1 MHITRV
7 FIFGSAAVVLPVI
20 FSVSVVANEKPT
32 MEFQELMR
40 ANAAIVD
47 LGGTSSFGKETN
59 IDASSDASLSTHI
72 SKKDYDGIVQDAV
85 ALRANLEK
93 IQAFWTEKKIE
104 DATILSKTAV
114 KAAGDLELA
123 AKAKNNAEITAAHVA
138 LANACRQ
145 CHLAHRVVMLTDRSF
160 QIR

>member
-1 MHITRV
+1 MQINRV
-7 FIFGSAAVVLPVI
+7 FMLRCAAVVLPVI
-20 FSVSVVANEKPT
+20 FAVSVVANEKPT
-32 MEFQELMR
+32 KDFQELMR

-47 LGGTSSFGKETN
+47 IGGTSSFGKETN
-59 IDASSDASLSTHI
+59 IDASSDASLSNHI
-72 SKKDYDGIVQDAV
+72 QKKDYDGIAQDAV
-85 ALRANLEK
+85 ALKANLEK
-93 IQAFWTEKKIE
+93 IQTFWNDKKVE
-104 DATILSKTAV
+104 DAINLSNAAV

-123 AKAKNNAEITAAHVA
+123 AKAKDNAGITAAHFA

>member
-1 MHITRV
+1 MQMNRV
-7 FIFGSAAVVLPVI
+7 LALRCCVIAFTVVSV
-20 FSVSVVANEKPT
+20 VSVVANEKPT
-32 MEFQELMR
+32 TEFQELMR

-59 IDASSDASLSTHI
+59 IDASSDASLSNHI
-72 SKKDYDGIVQDAV
+72 QKKDYDGIAQDAL
-85 ALRANLEK
+85 ALKANLEK
-93 IQAFWTEKKIE
+93 IATFWNEKKVE
-104 DATILSKTAV
+104 DAANLSKTAL
-114 KAAGDLELA
+114 KAADDLETA
-123 AKAKNNAEITAAHVA
+123 AKAKNSAGITAAHFA